1 MSEEIMFADM
11 LNHYSLKTSEISDL
25 LSNMV
30 TYLSKSIEISRE
42 SWNSDAA
49 NKFLLQ
55 ISEAQQYIN
64 TANLSIDELM
74 KLFNAMKSNELD
86 AQIDELNA
94 EIDAS
99 VNG

>member
-55 ISEAQQYIN
+55 ISEAQRYIN
-64 TANLSIDELM
+64 TANSSIDELM